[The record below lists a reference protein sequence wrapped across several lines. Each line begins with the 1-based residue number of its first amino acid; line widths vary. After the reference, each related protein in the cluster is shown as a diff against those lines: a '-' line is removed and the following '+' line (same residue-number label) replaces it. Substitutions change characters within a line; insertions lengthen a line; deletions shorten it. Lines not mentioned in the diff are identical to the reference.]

1 MTTDRLARTVDVALA
16 TGLLGVLLIRLFPH
30 WEIAVS
36 RQFFDP
42 VTGWHW
48 DANFW
53 VQLAYHCGPLPAL
66 TLAVTGLIIALAA
79 LRWAPLRRYRR
90 IGWFLFATMVLGP
103 GVLVNSVFKEN
114 FDRPRPRDIV
124 EFNGSAAYLPPGQ
137 AGASGHGRSFPSGHA
152 SMGFFLAAPYF
163 FLRQRHPRLA
173 MAALV
178 VGTTAGLSIGF
189 VRIMQGGHFL
199 SDVIVAGLF
208 VWITAHLTWLLTGRV
223 AAGRG
228 SPTPAVAP
236 TPIPVPYLHGRVN
249 CLDRAV
255 YLRDRQ
261 TSHRPLVS
269 IIVPF
274 YNEES
279 NVDDVLA
286 EIRSVQPDA
295 EIIAIDDGSRDGTWE
310 RIRTRPAV
318 IGLSHPINQ
327 GQSAAILSGLR
338 HAQGEF
344 CVLMD
349 GDGQND
355 PADIARLLAAWRE
368 GTADV
373 ICGFRA
379 NRRDTWSRRA
389 ASRFANRV
397 RRLFLHD
404 GVRDT
409 GCSLKL
415 FHRTAIDLL
424 PPFNG
429 LHRYLPAFFRQAG
442 LSLQEV
448 PVNHRPR
455 SAGVSKYTNWQRGL
469 VGLHDL
475 VGVSWLLRRHLAL
488 RPPRSFPCTTR
499 CSPLTAGWSPP
510 GNSSATSAS
519 VCLRVDGLCS

>member
-1 MTTDRLARTVDVALA
+1 MTTDRLSRYIDIGLA
-16 TGLLGVLLIRLFPH
+16 TALLAIVLIRLFPD
-30 WEIAVS
+30 WELAVS

-66 TLAVTGLIIALAA
+66 TLAIAGLFVAIFATV
-79 LRWAPLRRYRR
+79 WARLRRYRR
-90 IGWFLFATMVLGP
+90 IGWFLFATMALGP
-103 GVLVNSVFKEN
+103 GVLVNSVFKQN

-124 EFNGSAAYLPPGQ
+124 EFDGSVAYQPPGQ
-137 AGASGHGRSFPSGHA
+137 AGAGDRGRSFPSGHA

-163 FLRQRHPRLA
+163 FLRQRHRRLA
-173 MAALV
+173 IAALW
-178 VGTTAGLSIGF
+178 VGTTAGLAIGV

-199 SDVIVAGLF
+199 SDVIASGLI
-208 VWITAHLTWLLTGRV
+208 VWITAHLTWSLTARF
-223 AAGRG
+223 AAA
-228 SPTPAVAP
+228 SDSLSNITTAK
-236 TPIPVPYLHGRVN
+236 PISAAYLHGRVN
-249 CLDRAV
+249 CIDRTV
-255 YLRDRQ
+255 YLRDREN
-261 TSHRPLVS
+261 SRRPLISV
-269 IIVPF
+269 IVPF

-279 NVDDVLA
+279 NVEEVLA
-286 EIRSVQPDA
+286 EIRSALPDA
-295 EIIAIDDGSRDGTWE
+295 EIVAVDDGSRDGTWE
-310 RIRTRPAV
+310 RIRTHPAV
-318 IGLSHPINQ
+318 VGLCHPLNE
-327 GQSAAILSGLR
+327 GQSAAILTGLR
-338 HAQGEF
+338 HAHGEF

-355 PADIARLLAAWRE
+355 PADIPGLLEAWRK

-415 FHRTAIDLL
+415 FHRDATNLL
-424 PPFNG
+424 PPFQG

-442 LSLQEV
+442 LTLEEV

-469 VGLHDL
+469 VGIHDL
-475 VGVSWLLRRHLAL
+475 VGVSWLLRRQLAL
-488 RPPRSFPCTTR
+488 RPPVVSHARS
-499 CSPLTAGWSPP
+499 
-510 GNSSATSAS
+510 
-519 VCLRVDGLCS
+519 VVHH